1 MIWTIYLI
9 KFVWTFD
16 WYANILCYLFFMHKN
31 INEVEEGWTSSKAW
45 SNILT
50 DGILPDKFEF
60 KNNQELAAKDEIIFG
75 SFEVI

>member
-1 MIWTIYLI
+1 MN
-9 KFVWTFD
+9 KFKG
-16 WYANILCYLFFMHKN
+16 M
-31 INEVEEGWTSSKAW
+31 

>member
-1 MIWTIYLI
+1 MLISFVIYFSCI
-9 KFVWTFD
+9 R
-16 WYANILCYLFFMHKN
+16 ILKK
-31 INEVEEGWTSSKAW
+31 VEGWTSSKAW

-75 SFEVI
+75 SFQVI